1 MTAKFTV
8 QKEEDG
14 VVLLGVIHLL
24 RALTKMRFGPDKD
37 SGAPPPVCRLEAYGD
52 YMLRNVPVTI
62 ASFRHDLPEGVDYI
76 AVGKKSNMFG
86 HNIVPILSTITLS
99 LNPMYSRSEM
109 QEAGVNDWLNGKLRG
124 QGYL

>member
-1 MTAKFTV
+1 
-8 QKEEDG
+8 
-14 VVLLGVIHLL
+14 
-24 RALTKMRFGPDKD
+24 
-37 SGAPPPVCRLEAYGD
+37 
-52 YMLRNVPVTI
+52 MLRNVPVTI